1 MFKSQREFNSYN
13 IDKSKRLYKIYL
25 IKYHKVTQGKRQNK
39 INSPNVPQIST
50 TTHYLQAICFFHLF
64 CYRQLNLQY
73 LGYQKDCQTQ
83 ARHDF
88 KTQVLLLAVLFSF
101 SYFLKKN
108 LPTSMPIPPLII
120 FLRFRLRFFELVVR
134 KIRLALAPLITYC
147 FQCLSAGYWLEEV
160 EFVKINM
167 IRPSARSVAF
177 VWQIMMCGRQNL
189 WASQVALV
197 IKKLP
202 ANAGDTGDM
211 GSVPGL

>member
-1 MFKSQREFNSYN
+1 MIPSGCIYAFLNETVFLPVYLNACCEIIMKLIFFFNVMFKSQREFNSYN

-39 INSPNVPQIST
+39 INSPTVPQIST

-120 FLRFRLRFFELVVR
+120 FLRFRLRFCELVLR
-134 KIRLALAPLITYC
+134 KIRLALEPLITYC
-147 FQCLSAGYWLEEV
+147 F
-160 EFVKINM
+160 
-167 IRPSARSVAF
+167 
-177 VWQIMMCGRQNL
+177 
-189 WASQVALV
+189 
-197 IKKLP
+197 
-202 ANAGDTGDM
+202 
-211 GSVPGL
+211 